1 VTPDGTVNMRTL
13 TIYTDAYLKELDVA
27 TGGFIRR
34 IMRPEQGLIKLYYET
49 FDVKGFYMFLDWA
62 AFQENTALRSVPKLA
77 ELTRKFIPQD
87 VGRQNIECLAEY
99 IKNYRVLNVEGYIH
113 FRMTEY
119 NDYLNCLLY
128 AIIKRTII

>member
-1 VTPDGTVNMRTL
+1 MRTL

-62 AFQENTALRSVPKLA
+62 AFQENAALKNMPKLA
-77 ELTRKFIPQD
+77 ELTRKLISQD
-87 VGRQNIECLAEY
+87 IRRYNILRLSEY
-99 IKNYRVLNVEGYIH
+99 INNNRILNVEGYVH
-113 FRMTEY
+113 FRMAEY

-128 AIIKRTII
+128 AIVKQTKIE